1 MEVVID
7 LHQIKSPHD
16 FYEQLTKQVDFGAF
30 FGRNLDALWDYI
42 DLLEEK
48 KISFINYSFLDYC
61 MYDFIAEVVS
71 MINEYNLE
79 KIKVRLNS
87 RGGIYLNIYSGA
99 GKFIP
104 QSNLHLNI
112 KGG

>member
-48 KISFINYSFLDYC
+48 KYRLLIILFWTIAC
-61 MYDFIAEVVS
+61 MT
-71 MINEYNLE
+71 LLR
-79 KIKVRLNS
+79 KL
-87 RGGIYLNIYSGA
+87 YL
-99 GKFIP
+99 
-104 QSNLHLNI
+104 
-112 KGG
+112 